1 MRKLLL
7 AVLAAAILLPLL
19 VPADAGAIPAFARRH
34 KLSCTTCHDP
44 FPRLKPFGD
53 EYAGNGFYLP
63 EDDPDRDY
71 VQAGDDQL
79 RILRDFPVAV
89 RMDAFVMFEEDN
101 GRAEWDLQ
109 TPWAI
114 KLLSGGTL
122 AKNVGYYFY
131 FYMSEHGEVAGAE
144 DAYLHF
150 NDLFGQ
156 PLDIM
161 VGQFQTSDPLMKRE
175 LRLTY
180 EDYVIY
186 KQRIGASTTSLA
198 YDRGFLVS
206 YDIEATKTGLI
217 GMLVN
222 GNGIPEA
229 DEDFKVYDQ
238 DDRKNLAARLTQ
250 DIAGVAM
257 LGGFYYLGEETLA
270 HGDNEVDYWGIDG
283 AVTVDRFAL
292 TAQYLLREDSLPLDA
307 AADVETTGIVAELI
321 FAPQYDR
328 SRHYFTV
335 LYNQVDSDLDQYDYE
350 SLTGNATYLLAR
362 NLRLNLEYTR
372 VLGEGAGDVD
382 YGRASIGVLSAF

>member
-7 AVLAAAILLPLL
+7 ITLAVAILLPLL
-19 VPADAGAIPAFARRH
+19 VPADADAIPAFARRH

-53 EYAGNGFYLP
+53 DYAGNGFYLP

-71 VQAGDDQL
+71 VQAGDPRL
-79 RILRDFPVAV
+79 RILRTFPIAV
-89 RMDAFVMFEEDN
+89 RMDAHVMFEEDN
-101 GRAEWDLQ
+101 SRAEWDLQ
-109 TPWAI
+109 TPWAM

-180 EDYVIY
+180 EDYQIY
-186 KQRIGASTTSLA
+186 KQRIGNSTTSLA

-206 YDIEATKTGLI
+206 YDIEASKTGLI
-217 GMLVN
+217 GMVVN

-229 DEDFKVYDQ
+229 DETFKVYDR
-238 DDRKNLAARLTQ
+238 DDTKNLAGRLTQ
-250 DIAGVAM
+250 DIGEIGM
-257 LGGFYYLGEETLA
+257 LGGFYYTGKETLE
-270 HGDNEVDYWGIDG
+270 HGENEVDYWGVDG

-292 TAQYLLREDSLPLDA
+292 TAQYLLREDSLPLGEV
-307 AADVETTGIVAELI
+307 ADIETEGILAELI

-328 SRHYFTV
+328 STHYFTV
-335 LYNQVDSDLDQYDYE
+335 LYNRIDSDLDQYDYE
-350 SLTGNATYLLAR
+350 SLTGNATYMLAN

-372 VLGEGAGDVD
+372 VLGEGTADID
-382 YGRASIGVLSAF
+382 YGRASVGVVSAF